1 MELLEN
7 DLVSGSSGRFGKRLI
22 YRRRGDKTIIAGR
35 PLRRKNPNTLLQ
47 QAVRE
52 KFAEGIIY
60 ANGVVA
66 EDETKTVYQAKVQ
79 GNQTAYNLAI
89 RDFCKAPKITRC
101 TIDKY
106 TGQPGDKIT
115 IRAVDDFKVESVM
128 LVIKDSADSIIEEG
142 AAILSGNKADWIY
155 TATVVNPAL
164 TGTKLIV
171 SAADIPG
178 NVTTQEVVL

>member
-66 EDETKTVYQAKVQ
+66 VEATKAVYQAKVK
-79 GNQTAYNLAI
+79 GNQTAYNLAV
-89 RDFCKAPKITRC
+89 RDFCKAPQITKC
-101 TIDKY
+101 DIDKY
-106 TGQPGDKIT
+106 TGQPGDEIT
-115 IRAVDDFKVESVM
+115 IRAVDDFKVESVK
-128 LVIKDSADSIIEEG
+128 LVIKDSTDSIIEEG
-142 AAILSGNKADWIY
+142 PAILSVNKADWIY
-155 TATVVNPAL
+155 TATTANATLP
-164 TGTKLIV
+164 GTTLII
-171 SAADIPG
+171 SAADLPG
-178 NVTTQEVVL
+178 NITTQEVVI